1 MGTRGLGGQ
10 LARRAVLEL
19 VLGRTVGDLLPH
31 PQGVMLGEVSSED
44 CARLEFYAAAVGIEA
59 MPCADGDCLIQ
70 TSPRAEL
77 AVELARA
84 VMAGFGKS
92 DPVRQHRRLAQIAVR
107 ADSRL
112 RAMSEDIPADYRF
125 DPKSLSGDVDV
136 KQHREVYAH
145 FFSVEEYDL
154 RFRRFDGSFSPVV
167 NRAAFISG
175 DAATVLPY
183 DPKRDRVLLIEQF
196 RAGCFARGDK
206 NPWSLE
212 AIAGRIDAGETPEDA
227 ARREAVE
234 EAGLTLSALEKVSQY
249 YASPGAK
256 SEYLYSYVAVVD
268 LPDDAAGVFGME
280 GEAEDIRGHLIERAE
295 LQRLIA
301 TGEIGNAPLVLSAL
315 WLELNYRRLQA
326 EAA

>member
-1 MGTRGLGGQ
+1 MGATVLGGE
-10 LARRAVLEL
+10 LARQEVLEQ
-19 VLGRTVGDLLPH
+19 VLGRDVGDLVAH
-31 PQGVMLGEVSSED
+31 PQGVVLGEVSPAD
-44 CARLEFYAAAVGIEA
+44 RARLDFYATAMGITAA
-59 MPCADGDCLIQ
+59 PCTGGDLFIQ
-70 TSPRAEL
+70 NSPKAGL

-84 VMAGFGKS
+84 VMAGFGAS
-92 DPVRQHRRLAQIAVR
+92 DPAQQHRRLAQIAVR

-112 RAMSEDIPADYRF
+112 RAMSEDIPSDYRF
-125 DPKSLSGDVDV
+125 NPKSLSDDVDV
-136 KQHREVYAH
+136 KHHREVYAH

-154 RFRRFDGSFSPVV
+154 RFRRFDGSLSPVI

-212 AIAGRIDAGETPEDA
+212 AIAGRIDAGETPEEA

-249 YASPGAK
+249 YPTPGAK

-268 LPDDAAGVFGME
+268 LPDDAAGVFGVE
-280 GEAEDIRGHLIERAE
+280 GEAENIRGHLIPRAE

-301 TGEIGNAPLVLSAL
+301 TGEVGNAPLVLSGL

>member
-1 MGTRGLGGQ
+1 MGATVLGGE
-10 LARRAVLEL
+10 LARQAVLEQ
-19 VLGRTVGDLLPH
+19 VLGRTVCDLLPH
-31 PQGVMLGEVSSED
+31 PQGVVLGEASPED
-44 CARLEFYAAAVGIEA
+44 RARLAFYATAMGISAAPCTGGA
-59 MPCADGDCLIQ
+59 MLIQ
-70 TSPRAEL
+70 RSPKADL

-84 VMAGFGKS
+84 VMAGFGAG
-92 DPVRQHRRLAQIAVR
+92 DPAQQHRRLAQIAVR

-112 RAMSEDIPADYRF
+112 RALAEDIPSDYRF
-125 DPKSLSGDVDV
+125 DPRALSDDVDV
-136 KQHREVYAH
+136 KLHREVYAH

-154 RFRRFDGSFSPVV
+154 RFRRFDGSLSPLV
-167 NRAAFISG
+167 NRAVFVSG

-234 EAGLTLSALEKVSQY
+234 EAGLTLHALEKVSQY

-256 SEYLYSYVAVVD
+256 SEYLYSYVGVVD
-268 LPDDAAGVFGME
+268 LPDDAAGVFGVE
-280 GEAEDIRGHLIERAE
+280 GEAENIRGHLIARAE
-295 LQRLIA
+295 LLRLVS
-301 TGEIGNAPLVLSAL
+301 TGEIGNSPLVLSAL

-326 EAA
+326 AAA